1 MNVFHGVKRIYSLK
15 IMVLRE
21 FINVLSNGMCGGS
34 RLRHEDP
41 PRLGFMAIRP
51 TIRASTGAALAL
63 WLSLG
68 TLPAAA
74 ASLQVRVFD
83 VDGEPV
89 PDVAV
94 FVEQQGAARDVGAPQ
109 PAVMDQ
115 RHRRFVPHILVVQ
128 KGADVEFPNSDVIAH
143 HVYSFS
149 KPNSF
154 ALPLYKGMPP
164 DPVQF
169 DHAGV
174 VTLGCNIHDSMLA
187 YIVVVDTDRFGKTD
201 VNGLAEIDID
211 DDADGWRVRAW
222 SPRFRDSRD
231 PLVLEVQAGDPL
243 SAMFQLEKK
252 LRPPHG
258 DETES
263 VFWDDY

>member
-1 MNVFHGVKRIYSLK
+1 MAMKRTIGSIAGLA
-15 IMVLRE
+15 LASW
-21 FINVLSNGMCGGS
+21 LSAWA
-34 RLRHEDP
+34 LP
-41 PRLGFMAIRP
+41 A
-51 TIRASTGAALAL
+51 GAA
-63 WLSLG
+63 
-68 TLPAAA
+68 P
-74 ASLQVRVFD
+74 LQVRVLD

-94 FVEQQGAARDVGAPQ
+94 FVEQQGGGRNVGAPA

-115 RHRRFVPHILVVQ
+115 RNRRFVPHILVVQ
-128 KGADVEFPNSDVIAH
+128 KGAEVEFPNSDVIAH

-149 KPNSF
+149 KPNNF
-154 ALPLYKGMPP
+154 ALPLYKGTPP
-164 DPVQF
+164 DPVRF
-169 DHAGV
+169 EHAGI

-187 YIVVVDTDRFGKTD
+187 YVVVVDTDTFGKTD
-201 VNGLAEIDID
+201 ANGFIEIDVD
-211 DDADGWRVRAW
+211 EDATAWRVYAW

-231 PLVLEVQAGDPL
+231 PIVRQVQAGATL
-243 SAMFQLEKK
+243 EATFQLEKK

>member
-1 MNVFHGVKRIYSLK
+1 
-15 IMVLRE
+15 
-21 FINVLSNGMCGGS
+21 MCGGS
-34 RLRHEDP
+34 RLRDEDP
-41 PRLGFMAIRP
+41 PRLGLMAIRTAFRIP
-51 TIRASTGAALAL
+51 AGGVLAFLLSAAAF
-63 WLSLG
+63 
-68 TLPAAA
+68 PAAA
-74 ASLQVRVFD
+74 APLQVRVVD

-89 PDVAV
+89 SDVAV
-94 FVEQQGAARDVGAPQ
+94 FVEQQGAGRQHGAPK

-128 KGADVEFPNSDVIAH
+128 KGAAVEFPNSDVIAH

-149 KPNSF
+149 KPNNF
-154 ALPLYKGMPP
+154 ALPLYKGTPP
-164 DPVQF
+164 NPVRF

-187 YIVVVDTDRFGKTD
+187 YVVVVDTDRFGKTD
-201 VNGLAEIDID
+201 DEGLVEIDV
-211 DDADGWRVRAW
+211 DADATAWRVYAW
-222 SPRFRDSRD
+222 SPRFRDSRE
-231 PLVLEVQAGDPL
+231 PLVMQVETGADL
-243 SAMFQLEKK
+243 SATFQLQKK